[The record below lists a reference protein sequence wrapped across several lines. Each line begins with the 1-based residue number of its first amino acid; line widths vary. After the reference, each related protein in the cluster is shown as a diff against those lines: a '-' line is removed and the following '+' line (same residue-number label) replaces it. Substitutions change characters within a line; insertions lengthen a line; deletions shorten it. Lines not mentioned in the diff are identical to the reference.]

1 MIFCSGR
8 KAAGR
13 SRFCVLALAV
23 AGLVSIADESRAQDS
38 HYWTEQYGPRASL
51 LGGAVIGSVAN
62 ISGTYYN
69 PGSLSL
75 AEDLPFAITASVFD
89 YETIRIED
97 GAGRGV
103 DLSTNRSGIRPSLV
117 AGTITTKLFGDDVLA
132 YSFLPRSRASS
143 DVNAEIIASGAEVP
157 PELDLEHV
165 VGVARIDGEFN
176 DVWGGLSYSHAF
188 GSRFG
193 LGLTAYLAH
202 RTQRRRREGISEG
215 IDTGG
220 QPFVNIDMNGGKYSA
235 LRTLAKIGA
244 YYAGGSF
251 SAGATVTTPSLHI
264 TGSGEFGLN
273 EARFSADTT
282 ALAANVQ
289 TDVPARFKSPL
300 SVGLGF
306 GWQIG
311 NARINASGEWFDKI
325 DPYVVLQGDEFVTQE
340 PAETRSF
347 DVVQSLD
354 DVFNWA
360 LGLEYA
366 FKESVLGYVSFAT
379 DRTGLTDSVERADLS
394 LAKVDLYSAFLGA
407 DFVVKSSRLTI
418 GIGYGWGDSPAPRI
432 TDVLGGADEGFS
444 ARYVYSRLRLLFGF
458 EAGVG

>member
-1 MIFCSGR
+1 
-8 KAAGR
+8 
-13 SRFCVLALAV
+13 VLALTV
-23 AGLVSIADESRAQDS
+23 AGLMSIAGESRAQDA
-38 HYWTEQYGPRASL
+38 HYWTEQFGPRASL
-51 LGGAVIGSVAN
+51 LGGAVTGSVAD

-69 PGSLSL
+69 PGSLAL
-75 AEDLPFAITASVFD
+75 AEDLPFAITANVFD
-89 YETIRIED
+89 YETIRLED

-103 DLSTNRSGIRPSLV
+103 DLSTNRSGLRPSLV
-117 AGTITTKLFGDDVLA
+117 AGTITTTLFGGDVLA
-132 YSFLPRSRASS
+132 YSLLPRARSS
-143 DVNAEIIASGAEVP
+143 YDVNAEIIASGGEVP
-157 PELDLEHV
+157 PELDLEHL
-165 VGVARIDGEFN
+165 VGVARVDGEFN
-176 DVWGGLSYSHAF
+176 DVWGGLSYAHAF

-202 RTQRRRREGISEG
+202 RTQRRNREGITEG

-220 QPFVNIDMNGGKYSA
+220 QPFVNIDMDGGKYSA

-244 YYAGGSF
+244 YFAGSSF
-251 SAGATVTTPSLHI
+251 SAGVTVTTPSLHI

-289 TDVPARFKSPL
+289 TEVPAKYKSPL

-311 NARINASGEWFDKI
+311 KARINASGEWFDRI
-325 DPYVVLQGDEFVTQE
+325 EPYVVLQGDEFVTQE

-347 DVVQSLD
+347 EVVQSLD

-366 FKESVLGYVSFAT
+366 FKESVVGYGSFAT
-379 DRTGLTDSVERADLS
+379 NRSGLTDEIQRADLS
-394 LAKVDLYSAFLGA
+394 VDTIDLYSAFLGA

-418 GIGYGWGDSPAPRI
+418 GIGYGWGDSPAPQI
-432 TDVLGGADEGFS
+432 TDILGGQEEGIN
-444 ARYVYSRLRLLFGF
+444 ARYVYSRFRLLFGF